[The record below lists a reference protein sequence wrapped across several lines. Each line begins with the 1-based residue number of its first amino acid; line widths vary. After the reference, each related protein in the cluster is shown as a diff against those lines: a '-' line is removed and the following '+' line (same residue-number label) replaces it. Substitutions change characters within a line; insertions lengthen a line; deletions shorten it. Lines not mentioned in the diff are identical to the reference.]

1 MRQKKPIKKEETRS
15 EVHTTIPTIGQSIL
29 GGVLQG
35 FTFGSG
41 SAIAHNIFRTP
52 IQIEKKKDCK
62 DILQVY
68 ESLCKDKMSYSL
80 EENNQCKQLWEEM
93 KEYC

>member
-1 MRQKKPIKKEETRS
+1 MRQKKPVKKEEHYS
-15 EVHTTIPTIGQSIL
+15 EINRGSTLGQSIL
-29 GGVLQG
+29 GGILQG

-62 DILQVY
+62 EIFKIY
-68 ESLCKDKMSYSL
+68 ESLCKDKMNFSL
-80 EENNQCKQLWEEM
+80 EEDNQCKKLWEEM
-93 KEYC
+93 KNFC

>member
-1 MRQKKPIKKEETRS
+1 MRQKKPMKKEENKS
-15 EVHTTIPTIGQSIL
+15 NIPTTPQRSFGADIL

-41 SAIAHNIFRTP
+41 SAVAHNLFRP

-62 DILQVY
+62 EILQLY
-68 ESLCKDKMSYSL
+68 ESLCKDKINYSF
-80 EENNQCKQLWEEM
+80 EENNQCKNVWDEI
-93 KEYC
+93 KKYC